1 MFDVGIEVLWV
12 VDEEILEDL
21 SHQSV
26 LAHEDLSNT
35 THLFAGLIH
44 LLRADVVDLHN
55 EHLIIGVQQ
64 SLSRCV
70 VVISFNETFVVIC
83 SRLMINLIW
92 EIVVEIYLHLLCITD
107 LLFLG
112 ERHVVWRWFW

>member
-1 MFDVGIEVLWV
+1 VFDVGVEVLWV

-26 LAHEDLSNT
+26 LAHEDFSNT

-44 LLRADVVDLHN
+44 LLRADVVDFHN
-55 EHLIIGVQQ
+55 EHLVVGVQQ

-70 VVISFNETFVVIC
+70 VMISFTGTFVVIC
-83 SRLMINLIW
+83 F
-92 EIVVEIYLHLLCITD
+92 HLTIKLT
-107 LLFLG
+107 
-112 ERHVVWRWFW
+112 